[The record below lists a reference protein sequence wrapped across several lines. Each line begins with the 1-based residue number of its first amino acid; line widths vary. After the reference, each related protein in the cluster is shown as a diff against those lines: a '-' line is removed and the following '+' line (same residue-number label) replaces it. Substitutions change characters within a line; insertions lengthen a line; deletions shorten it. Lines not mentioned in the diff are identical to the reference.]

1 VRSPSG
7 TAASDELFDRL
18 PARFDEAAIVE
29 LTAAIALENYRGRFN
44 HAVGLGSEG
53 FCERPT
59 TGDRPTLE
67 PVA

>member
-1 VRSPSG
+1 
-7 TAASDELFDRL
+7 LFDRL

-59 TGDRPTLE
+59 SGERPILE